1 MSTNK
6 KNLAIYPYPI
16 ISNNQ
21 YIGSYSN
28 SYFKIVYLPE
38 ENEEKIILK
47 DIRIDTNNSKIKKL
61 LLAGSLK
68 SKIIID
74 SNESM
79 YKLVEEVTFEPK
91 TVEILKSNLKGE
103 VVVSSS
109 LITNN
114 DITQFTDNDLKEL
127 YKGIKFTIEK
137 NSVVGIDAGKS
148 FKISHDDKNDK
159 KISSLFTISRNI
171 DSDDKEMKV
180 NINYGKKLQILLPN
194 DEYEYYDKMQNK
206 KELSNVFFT
215 IVVLPTLQDALSK
228 MQLEIVNDK
237 TLYQLAERYPW
248 FDTILRIY
256 KNNTG
261 KDLTDETFKDISI
274 LKMSQNLINNCIC
287 NGIVEQ
293 YNYIIKRGNEDE
305 QGY

>member
-1 MSTNK
+1 MPTSK

-21 YIGSYSN
+21 YIGSYAN
-28 SYFKIVYLPE
+28 SFFKIIYIPE
-38 ENEEKIILK
+38 ETEEKIILK
-47 DIRIDTNNSKIKKL
+47 DIKIDTNNDRIRQL
-61 LLAGSLK
+61 IVTNYLK
-68 SKIIID
+68 AKVIID

-79 YKLVEEVTFEPK
+79 FKMVEDVTFEPK
-91 TVEILKSNLKGE
+91 SIEVLKSNLKGE
-103 VVVSSS
+103 VIVSSS
-109 LITNN
+109 LVTNEE
-114 DITQFTDNDLKEL
+114 ISQFTDNDLKEL

-137 NSVVGIDAGKS
+137 NSVVGLDAGKS

-194 DEYEYYDKMQNK
+194 DEYEYYDQMQNNK
-206 KELSNVFFT
+206 DLTNVFFT
-215 IVVLPTLQDALSK
+215 MVVLPTLQDALSK
-228 MQLEIVNDK
+228 MQIEVTNDK
-237 TLYQLAERYPW
+237 SLEQLSDRYPW

-261 KDLTDETFKDISI
+261 IELTEEAFKDISI
-274 LKMSQNLINNCIC
+274 LKISQNLINNCIC

-293 YNYIIKRGNEDE
+293 YNYMKKKVSEDE
-305 QGY
+305 